1 MGMLQQTDEEGGGK
15 GLEGGTLKD
24 SWGLNER
31 LKMVKTRQKGGEQEG
46 EVLDQ
51 SVGGDLKLFKANEV
65 LNDWY

>member
-31 LKMVKTRQKGGEQEG
+31 LKMVKTVSLYSHHHSLLNAKRNL
-46 EVLDQ
+46 LDP
-51 SVGGDLKLFKANEV
+51 
-65 LNDWY
+65 